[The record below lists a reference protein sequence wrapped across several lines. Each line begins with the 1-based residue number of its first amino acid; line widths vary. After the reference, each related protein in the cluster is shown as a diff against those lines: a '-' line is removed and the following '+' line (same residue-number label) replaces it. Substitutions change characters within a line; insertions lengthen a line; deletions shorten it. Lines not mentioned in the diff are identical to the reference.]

1 MKRRALIIY
10 CNDTGSGPLTGP
22 PYDNS
27 NFLVYLTSRLG
38 GEWYPG
44 EILSLRNPKIS
55 EVSNAV
61 SNHMKDADYTFTL
74 FTGHGY
80 INRNHNDLQ
89 YLEVADGD
97 VSILKLR
104 NGSLRQ
110 TIVIDACRGYYVPED
125 EAFIKGFRALS
136 ESFTGDIYSTRQI
149 FDRAVLAA
157 DQGLTVLFAAS
168 ENQTALDTGKG
179 AAYLRSLLKV
189 SENWEESNRR
199 DTVLDLKTAHANAKI
214 YLSNN
219 FATSQVPAMTDEK
232 RLIHFPFGVK
242 PGFLH

>member
-44 EILSLRNPKIS
+44 EILSLKNPKIS
-55 EVSNAV
+55 DVSSAV

>member
-10 CNDTGSGPLTGP
+10 CNDTGSGPLAGP
-22 PYDNS
+22 PYDNA
-27 NFLVYLTSRLG
+27 NFLEYLTSRLG

-44 EILSLRNPKIS
+44 EILSLKNPKIS
-55 EVSNAV
+55 DVSSAV

-80 INRNHNDLQ
+80 LNRNHNDLQ

-125 EAFIKGFRALS
+125 KTFLKGFRALS
-136 ESFTGDIYSTRQI
+136 ESFSGDIYSTRQI
-149 FDRAVLAA
+149 FDKAVMAA
-157 DQGLTVLFAAS
+157 DQGLTVLYAAS

-189 SENWEESNRR
+189 SEMWEESNRR
-199 DTVLDLKTAHANAKI
+199 ETVLDLKSAHLNAKA

-219 FATSQVPAMTDEK
+219 FPTSQVPAMTDEK